1 MKHLYLKKIEID
13 NENLSP
19 SPPPL
24 PSREGKKFGEP
35 HQGRG
40 THSYTPLKRG
50 FSLSPCGRAF
60 LPIFL
65 SPCGRGLG

>member
-24 PSREGKKFGEP
+24 PSYLLTDLPSREGNDVGQFPLPLWERVRV
-35 HQGRG
+35 RG
-40 THSYTPLKRG
+40 
-50 FSLSPCGRAF
+50 
-60 LPIFL
+60 IV
-65 SPCGRGLG
+65 